1 MAKITVVGDQVRC
14 ELSLFESI
22 GAFHSSVT
30 AQFSSL
36 TSVQVVQNPWSAQV
50 LRGFRAPGTG
60 FPYLI
65 MLGTM
70 RYRGGKDFCAIY
82 KRQPVYI
89 LEFADQEF
97 KRWIISQSKNIPESV
112 QAKIGN
118 E

>member
-1 MAKITVVGDQVRC
+1 
-14 ELSLFESI
+14 
-22 GAFHSSVT
+22 
-30 AQFSSL
+30 
-36 TSVQVVQNPWSAQV
+36 
-50 LRGFRAPGTG
+50 
-60 FPYLI
+60 